1 MPQFDAGTAALRI
14 KPSFRG
20 FVEETRSKLQEMDF
34 SVDVRMG
41 IDTATA
47 RTELEEFRRV
57 ARENVT
63 FHVDANTRVAADEIA
78 LLRREASRNA
88 TMRIEANTA
97 AAMAEI
103 EALREAARRNSGTL
117 TPRVNGTSARSDA
130 SKIAGELKSVLTL
143 QGKVL
148 GIVGAAGAVSDLLA
162 IAGAA
167 AKASHALAL
176 IPAVGFGGLAG
187 IGSVAAGAHGI
198 SGAFKAFSEK
208 SSNSASDAG
217 EAIDKANAVS
227 EAQYSVEQAD
237 RAATTAQKELNES
250 YKDAGRE
257 LRDLND
263 QLQDQKLSTED
274 AALGVEEAAKRL
286 AQVQHDPSAD
296 ADTRKRAD
304 LSYRQAVQRLKE
316 QQEKTSDLSRDTAEA
331 NAKGIEGSDKVT
343 AAKQKVTDATH
354 AQAKAQE
361 DLAKAI
367 RDQAK
372 GSSGDQALAK
382 AMDKLSPN
390 AKELVNDVHA
400 LGPAWK
406 DAQQAGQD
414 ALTNGLGASITTLA
428 KQQLPNLKT
437 GMVGINTAINSGLR
451 ASIAELSSET
461 NKADFK
467 TSLGNVAVGF
477 SNAAKG
483 AAPLTDALT
492 KLVTV
497 GTDFLP
503 KAGSDFA
510 KFAAEFNKK
519 IQIGAANGSLKAW
532 IQEGI
537 DAAKTFLGIIRDA
550 GSVVASVFRAADAD
564 GVSKSLKSAS
574 DNFAGFLKSAQGQS
588 KLRDFFT
595 EARQDLDKIKP
606 VLADLPGLLSGV
618 YQGFQTWSAIA
629 MPFLKAA
636 GDLLSAHPTLV
647 AGAVAA
653 YVGFKTVKPL
663 VDGASFALDTLAA
676 RAGSTG
682 ATGLGRFKA
691 AGSGLLGLLGS
702 PWTIGLAVAGTA
714 VLSFMD
720 VADKGRDALSRFR
733 EQVAQTAEDNRTITR
748 ALQSSGGSL
757 DTGVLDAQSQAVKDL
772 RDQWKQNAN
781 DIPGLKDKASASLM
795 GALGSP
801 FGIGSGAADATALR
815 ETVGRDSQAAAD
827 ALDRLGLSNDQLV
840 AKINGD
846 KGGFDTMI
854 GQLKGMG
861 GGGADAASKLEGLRG
876 TWGLNAAAIRPVAD
890 AIANLGDKNRDAA
903 TAIDAATNAL
913 ERQQKNALTL
923 EDAQLRV
930 NEALGTLH
938 DNATSAQG
946 AVIGADGSVDTMTKS
961 GQALYR
967 LLNDQLRPAWEQAT
981 TATYNHAIQS
991 GKTAKEAEQA
1001 AKEQSDAIKNS
1012 ASQAIQ
1018 SMGYS
1023 QTQADT
1029 LLTHYNQLAGDWKA
1043 NFTLDTSPA
1052 EAAVNKFKKTLDNL
1066 QNNGKGI
1073 PFFLQLDAA
1082 NSGALPSSYYPQV
1095 VQNETPQQVQANDQ
1109 GAKDQPQAPA
1119 TDQPKPQKSDLL
1131 PWLLGTHSTGGQ
1143 LPTSG
1148 PGTSTRDGFL
1158 GISSAGMPIARV
1170 DAGEWIINRDSSVKY
1185 GKELAA
1191 INAGT
1196 FPSLK
1201 GFKDGGVAGDDS
1213 QQPAGDGQQTGDD
1226 NTDDT
1231 KKDDK
1236 KKTTSHVASLISYA
1250 QTADGHAYGGAWDC
1264 SGFQSKLANVS
1275 VGQDADTGRFSTANE
1290 GSYLSALGFKDG
1302 VGNSST
1308 FRIGWVNNPNM
1319 ASGGHTAGTLP
1330 NGVNVESG
1338 GATSKVMYGGL
1349 AIGAADNMFTNRSY
1363 LVMDSA
1369 GGTGAYQPGQ
1379 STPGATTYNPSTST
1393 VTNPQAALPGR
1404 VSDTQISIEEDK
1416 AAVDT
1421 ANSERNAVYANPAST
1436 DADKHAADRKY
1447 QKAQN
1452 ALESA
1457 QKKDDDSSLS
1467 LNGIFSKAGGY
1478 IADALLS
1485 GLGLEKSILGKENI
1499 YNKAAVSIFDHY
1511 KDSSA
1516 TGGYSYTPQ
1525 NLPTVVTTSTPQSD
1539 APVSDPALV
1548 DQPPESDSTTIGK
1561 ASHAAAVEKWRPVFK
1576 SVLSGLGKPAS
1587 WLEPGLSQMESE
1599 SGGDDHAINDHDS
1612 DGQGGIQTV
1621 KGLMQMR
1628 DDTYAAYR
1636 SAQYGGGIFNGAS
1649 NIAASIL
1656 YTAARYGD
1664 ATTVWGQGH
1673 GYADG
1678 GSIVDGLIR
1687 GAGGGR
1693 GDGVPIWA
1701 SPNEFVVN
1709 AYDAVRNQDAL
1720 EAINAGRWSP
1730 VNLDPSQLRS
1740 SSQTTNTGPTH
1751 NTTVNARVADVRDLA
1766 DLVERQAHIKSM
1778 GQLAAIG

>member
-1 MPQFDAGTAALRI
+1 MPTFDAGTAAIRI

-20 FVEETRSKLQEMDF
+20 FVKDTKSELERMDF
-34 SVDVRMG
+34 KLDVRIG
-41 IDTATA
+41 IDTAAA
-47 RTELEEFRRV
+47 RTELEEFQRV
-57 ARENVT
+57 ARENVSMR
-63 FHVDANTRVAADEIA
+63 VDAATDAARTEIEA
-78 LLRREASRNA
+78 LRREAGRNA
-88 TMRIEANTA
+88 SMRIDADTA
-97 AAMAEI
+97 AARAEI
-103 EALREAARRNSGTL
+103 EALREEARRGGTI
-117 TPRVNGTSARSDA
+117 TPRVSGTSARSDA
-130 SKIAGELKSVLTL
+130 KKLGAELKEVLTL
-143 QGKVL
+143 QGKVI
-148 GIVGAAGAVSDLLA
+148 GVVGAAGAVADLLA

-187 IGSVAAGAHGI
+187 LGSVAAGAHGI
-198 SGAFKAFSEK
+198 SGAFKAFSQQ
-208 SSNSASDAG
+208 SSSAGSDAG

-263 QLQDQKLSTED
+263 QLEDQKLSTED

-343 AAKQKVTDATH
+343 AAKQKVTEATH

-372 GSSGDQALAK
+372 GSSADSALAK
-382 AMDKLSPN
+382 AMEKLSPN
-390 AKELVNDVHA
+390 ARELVNDVHA
-400 LGPAWK
+400 IGPAWH

-428 KQQLPNLKT
+428 KQQLPGLKD

-451 ASIAELSSET
+451 ATLAELSSET

-467 TSLGNVAVGF
+467 TSLGNVSAGF
-477 SNAAKG
+477 QNAAKG

-503 KAGSDFA
+503 KMGTEFA
-510 KFAAEFNKK
+510 SFATNFNNK
-519 IQIGAANGSLKAW
+519 IQIGAANGSLKNW

-537 DAAKTFLGIIRDA
+537 DAAKTFLGILKDG
-550 GSVVASVFRAADAD
+550 GSIVASVFRAADAD
-564 GVSKSLKSAS
+564 GVSKSLKSAA
-574 DNFAGFLKSAQGQS
+574 DNFAGFLKSAQGQD
-588 KLRDFFT
+588 KLREFFT
-595 EARQDLDKIKP
+595 QAREDLDKIKP
-606 VLADLPGLLSGV
+606 VLADLPSILSGV
-618 YQGFQTWSAIA
+618 YGGFQTWSGIA
-629 MPFLKAA
+629 LPFLKAA
-636 GDLLSAHPTLV
+636 GDLLSAHPGLVRDITVAYLAFKTVGPIFDGVRASMALARDTLGGFRQGMGTTGDASGGLSRSLGGV
-647 AGAVAA
+647 SGFLGGPWGLAIAGGVTALGLLTTAHDNAAQAAEQQKRKLQELQGTLDKTTGLTTEQTLQTAGTDLQNGGFFTRAKSFGIDPNTFLHATTGLDDKGKNDINDQLTKTILEHQKSAGGKWSDVKLNTGLSDTDIARALQGVPEAVKKYSDAVAA
-653 YVGFKTVKPL
+653 AQSKIDKAGGNTKIADLSSLK
-663 VDGASFALDTLAA
+663 SSLDTVGESAA
-676 RAGSTG
+676 TLGG
-682 ATGLGRFKA
+682 EMNGYATQ
-691 AGSGLLGLLGS
+691 
-702 PWTIGLAVAGTA
+702 VGTA
-714 VLSFMD
+714 VQRQQELNEALNGSWGLTE
-720 VADKGRDALSRFR
+720 KGRKEFDTLRVS
-733 EQVAQTAEDNRTITR
+733 VLKVPDSKTVLISSTTAEQDEALKAYGYTIEH
-748 ALQSSGGSL
+748 LPSGVVKLTTDGK
-757 DTGVLDAQSQAVKDL
+757 QA
-772 RDQWKQNAN
+772 RD
-781 DIPGLKDKASASLM
+781 DITQITTTPY
-795 GALGSP
+795 
-801 FGIGSGAADATALR
+801 
-815 ETVGRDSQAAAD
+815 E
-827 ALDRLGLSNDQLV
+827 
-840 AKINGD
+840 AKIN
-846 KGGFDTMI
+846 
-854 GQLKGMG
+854 LK
-861 GGGADAASKLEGLRG
+861 
-876 TWGLNAAAIRPVAD
+876 V
-890 AIANLGDKNRDAA
+890 
-903 TAIDAATNAL
+903 
-913 ERQQKNALTL
+913 
-923 EDAQLRV
+923 
-930 NEALGTLH
+930 
-938 DNATSAQG
+938 
-946 AVIGADGSVDTMTKS
+946 DGSS
-961 GQALYR
+961 
-967 LLNDQLRPAWEQAT
+967 LNTQTVQKLHENID
-981 TATYNHAIQS
+981 NIQ
-991 GKTAKEAEQA
+991 
-1001 AKEQSDAIKNS
+1001 I
-1012 ASQAIQ
+1012 
-1018 SMGYS
+1018 
-1023 QTQADT
+1023 
-1029 LLTHYNQLAGDWKA
+1029 
-1043 NFTLDTSPA
+1043 
-1052 EAAVNKFKKTLDNL
+1052 
-1066 QNNGKGI
+1066 
-1073 PFFLQLDAA
+1073 
-1082 NSGALPSSYYPQV
+1082 
-1095 VQNETPQQVQANDQ
+1095 
-1109 GAKDQPQAPA
+1109 APA
-1119 TDQPKPQKSDLL
+1119 P
-1131 PWLLGTHSTGGQ
+1131 GRATGGQ
-1143 LPTSG
+1143 LPTTG
-1148 PGTSTRDGFL
+1148 PGTEKRDGIL
-1158 GISSAGMPIARV
+1158 AVNAAGMPVARV
-1170 DAGEWIINRDSSVKY
+1170 DGGEWVINRQSSQKW
-1185 GKELAA
+1185 GSTLAA

-1196 FPSLK
+1196 FRQLP
-1201 GFKDGGVAGDDS
+1201 GHEGGGVIGDDN
-1213 QQPAGDGQQTGDD
+1213 QQAADQQAGGD

-1236 KKTTSHVASLISYA
+1236 KKTTTSHVASLISYA

-1264 SGFQSKLANVS
+1264 SGYQSKLANVS

-1338 GATSKVMYGGL
+1338 GATSKVMYGGQ

-1404 VSDTQISIEEDK
+1404 VSDTQLTIEEDK

-1467 LNGIFSKAGGY
+1467 LNGIFSKAGGF

-1485 GLGLEKSILGKENI
+1485 GLGLEKSILGKDNI

-1587 WLEPGLSQMESE
+1587 WLEPGLSQMETE